1 MRTGSSFEQLSR
13 SSDRELEALFAASPP
28 PDFDSLVGF
37 EWRGYNT
44 DPNLRYL
51 GLKKFIKTFFRAQYG
66 DEGCNIK
73 VFQNAFTEAWTP
85 RMRQGKVDAFAFY
98 LVRPQ
103 DTPTRLERNPRALLI
118 DYAASPRN
126 PVYHVERTIRDYLVR
141 PVPDDPDVML
151 GRAFV
156 GIGRVRVVSSFFLIQ
171 RGAPFTWPV

>member
-1 MRTGSSFEQLSR
+1 VNETTFARLAR
-13 SSDRELEALFAASPP
+13 SDDPSLEALFAASPAP
-28 PDFDSLVGF
+28 SFDALVGF

-51 GLKKFIKTFFRAQYG
+51 GLKKFIKTFFRAEHG

-73 VFQNAFTEAWTP
+73 VLQNALAEPWKP
-85 RMRQGKVDAFAFY
+85 RTRRGKLDAFAFY

-103 DTPTRLERNPRALLI
+103 DERTRLARNPRALLF

-126 PVYHVERTIRDYLVR
+126 PFYHVERTIRDYVVQ
-141 PVPDDPDVML
+141 PVASEPEVML

-156 GIGRVRVVSSFFLIQ
+156 GIGNARFTASFFVIQ